1 VCNSFGL
8 TKGNA
13 HMKQKPDYDRLYET
27 AEGQAGYFTA
37 RQAKNLGFTWERLSD
52 NVKRGRF
59 LRIFRG
65 IYRLSHFPS
74 SAYED
79 LFVAWLRTGPNS
91 VISHESALTIYDL
104 SDALP
109 SEVHVIIPRT
119 ASRRR
124 PGLHLHT
131 NRLKPEEITS
141 RQGIPVTTA
150 ARTIADVAVSGL
162 AEEQVVQAI
171 REALQRGLTTPD
183 ELMAQATSQGG
194 RAERIIHQMLTGDSL
209 L

>member
-1 VCNSFGL
+1 
-8 TKGNA
+8 
-13 HMKQKPDYDRLYET
+13 MKQKPDYDRLYDT

-37 RQAKNLGFTWERLSD
+37 KQAKKHGFSWERLSD
-52 NVKRGRF
+52 NVKHGRF

-65 IYRLSHFPS
+65 VYRLSHFPS
-74 SAYED
+74 SAHED

-104 SDALP
+104 SDVLP

-124 PGLHLHT
+124 PGLRLHT

-141 RQGIPVTTA
+141 RQGLPVTTA
-150 ARTIADVAVSGL
+150 ARTIADVAVNGL
-162 AEEQVVQAI
+162 AEEQIVQAI
-171 REALQRGLTTPD
+171 QEALQRGLTTRE
-183 ELMAQATSQGG
+183 ELMAQALYQGG
-194 RAERIIHQMLTGDSL
+194 RAKRIIHQTLTEDSPL
-209 L
+209 